1 MRLLTTLSMLMATML
16 MHGCGAITEEL
27 PTYEETSIV
36 NVGDEAPDF
45 TATTLQGERFT
56 LSEHRG
62 EVVLLILFSH
72 TCPDCKALL
81 DDVMLYKNSID
92 NTGARVVAI
101 AREGNRNDIEEY
113 MTTNN
118 YRFDVVVDNKRAIYN
133 TYATMYVP
141 RTYLIN
147 TEGIVTYTTIEYDS
161 SYIPTILTEI
171 NSLLR

>member
-1 MRLLTTLSMLMATML
+1 MRLLTTLSILIATIFL
-16 MHGCGAITEEL
+16 HGCGTINEEL
-27 PTYEETSIV
+27 PSYEETSIV

-45 TATTLQGERFT
+45 TATTLAGDMFT

-81 DDVMLYKNSID
+81 DDMNGVLTDIEAL
-92 NTGARVVAI
+92 GARVIAI
-101 AREGNRNDIEEY
+101 AREGNRADIEEY
-113 MTTNN
+113 MIKNG
-118 YRFDVVVDNKRAIYN
+118 YLFDVVVDNNREIYN
-133 TYATMYVP
+133 SYATMYVP

-171 NSLLR
+171 NYLLR

>member
-1 MRLLTTLSMLMATML
+1 MRLLTTLSILIATIFL
-16 MHGCGAITEEL
+16 HGCGTINEEL
-27 PTYEETSIV
+27 PSYEETSII

-92 NTGARVVAI
+92 NTGATVMAI
-101 AREGNRNDIEEY
+101 AREGNRADIEEY
-113 MTTNN
+113 MIKNG
-118 YRFDVVVDNKRAIYN
+118 YLFDVVVDNNREIYN
-133 TYATMYVP
+133 SYATMYVP
-141 RTYLIN
+141 RTYLIDI
-147 TEGIVTYTTIEYDS
+147 EGVVTHTTIEYDS
-161 SYIPTILTEI
+161 AYIPQIVSYIATLTK
-171 NSLLR
+171 

>member
-1 MRLLTTLSMLMATML
+1 MRLLSIIAMLATSIL
-16 MHGCGAITEEL
+16 VTSCDVINEGL
-27 PTYEETSIV
+27 PTYEETSII

-118 YRFDVVVDNKRAIYN
+118 YHFDVVVDNKRAIYN

-147 TEGIVTYTTIEYDS
+147 IEGIVTYTTIEYDS

-171 NSLLR
+171 DSLLR

>member
-1 MRLLTTLSMLMATML
+1 MRLLQTLALICTTILAAR
-16 MHGCGAITEEL
+16 CGAVTEEL
-27 PTYEETSIV
+27 PTYEETSII

-72 TCPDCKALL
+72 ICPDCKALL

-118 YRFDVVVDNKRAIYN
+118 YHFDVVVDNKRAIYN

-171 NSLLR
+171 DSLLR